1 MWISF
6 AWTTDAVILEK
17 KWRTRRNWARS
28 HAMKFR
34 EGQVVDFWDK
44 SPRIHG
50 QNMGQI
56 KLLSSPYLQRAGK
69 MTDEDYDAEGLEW
82 MQKNY
87 ILIGDEQA
95 KDFFERW
102 KKENLLLYVIE
113 FKLLYLTSP
122 GMRRK
127 IEVQDRYNNE

>member
-6 AWTTDAVILEK
+6 AWTTDAVIMEQK
-17 KWRTRRNWARS
+17 GCTRRNWAHS
-28 HAMKFR
+28 HAVKFR

-56 KLLSSPYLQRAGK
+56 ELLRSPYRQRAGK
-69 MTDEDYDAEGLEW
+69 MTEEDFVAEGLEW

-87 ILIGDEQA
+87 ILIGDTQA
-95 KDFFERW
+95 RDFFARW
-102 KKENLLLYVIE
+102 KKENALLYVIE
-113 FKLLYLTSP
+113 FKLLYLTEP

-127 IEVQDRYNNE
+127 IHLQGMYQYE